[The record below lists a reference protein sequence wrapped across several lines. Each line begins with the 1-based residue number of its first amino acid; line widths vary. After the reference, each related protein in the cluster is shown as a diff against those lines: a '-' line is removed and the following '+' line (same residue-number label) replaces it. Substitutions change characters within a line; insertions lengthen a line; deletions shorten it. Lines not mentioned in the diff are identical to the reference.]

1 MTLSAIEELP
11 VPESVAAASQKAEMA
26 RIWIADGDQVVTLS
40 SRMWDDP
47 GAWGLMLVDLA
58 EHVALAYEA
67 KGVNA
72 KEALAKIRAA
82 MDAEWANPT
91 D

>member
-1 MTLSAIEELP
+1 LPEIEELP
-11 VPESVAAASQKAEMA
+11 IPESVVAASQKAEMA

-40 SRMWDDP
+40 PRMWDDP

-58 EHVALAYEA
+58 KHVALAYEA
-67 KGVNA
+67 KGLSA
-72 KEALAKIRAA
+72 TEALARIRAA
-82 MDAEWANPT
+82 MDAEWTTPT

>member
-1 MTLSAIEELP
+1 MSEIEELP
-11 VPESVAAASQKAEMA
+11 VPESVAVATQKAEMA

-40 SRMWDDP
+40 PRMWDDP

-58 EHVALAYEA
+58 KHVALAYEA
-67 KGVNA
+67 KGLRA
-72 KEALAKIRAA
+72 TDALTRIRAA
-82 MDAEWANPT
+82 MDAEWENPT